1 MSRLEKAI
9 EKAIKTRK
17 VESVPEPRIAP
28 AKDTKPNDLL
38 LQVEPLQAPSP
49 FLLVNQEEN
58 SYIVEEYKKLKS
70 VIVQMTDK
78 EKFLNTLMFTSTVSG
93 EGKTLTVLNLAISLA
108 QEIDHTVLVV
118 DADLRQPSVHEYL
131 GIKPKAGLVQCLRE
145 NVPLEDVLVKTGIGK
160 LVVLP
165 AGSSVSNPVELLSSK
180 RMKEMVQELKKR
192 YADRY
197 VLFDT
202 TPVLSFAESFSLAS
216 VMDGV
221 VFVVREGR
229 AKSHQ
234 VRMALDNFKKNGN
247 ILGVV
252 YNDSHFVS
260 KKDSDYYSYY

>member
-9 EKAIKTRK
+9 QKAVKSRQIEPLSEGKPELVK
-17 VESVPEPRIAP
+17 ESHPGDR
-28 AKDTKPNDLL
+28 L
-38 LQVEPLQAPSP
+38 LQVEPLNAPNP
-49 FLLVNQEEN
+49 LLLINQEKT
-58 SYIVEEYKKLKS
+58 SYIIEEYKKLKS

-78 EKFLNTLMFTSTVSG
+78 EKFLNTLMFTSTMSG

-108 QEIDHTVLVV
+108 QELDHTVLVV

-131 GIKPKAGLVQCLRE
+131 GLKPQAGLVECLTQD
-145 NVPLEDVLVKTGIGK
+145 VPLEDVLVKTGIGK
-160 LVVLP
+160 LVILP
-165 AGSSVSNPVELLSSK
+165 AGSPVANPAELLSSK

-192 YADRY
+192 YPDRY

-216 VMDGV
+216 FMDGI
-221 VFVVREGR
+221 VFIVREGR

-234 VRMALDNFKKNGN
+234 VKMALDSLKKNNN

-260 KKDSDYYSYY
+260 KKDNDYYSYY